1 MVCVARGTNLPPT
14 TQTFVNFF
22 QLCGAIFSLAYEIL
36 LLNLASFLWCL
47 TGPYQKLKKQNKTK
61 KEQTK
66 TKNKKKLWRGLLL
79 LPCTLGGLGVIEADV
94 IVNLVVVET
103 NGDVVRGDIIV
114 ESSVLVLI
122 GVTKRKFK

>member
-47 TGPYQKLKKQNKTK
+47 TGPYQKLKKQKKTK
-61 KEQTK
+61 TK

-94 IVNLVVVET
+94 IVNLVVVEA

>member
-1 MVCVARGTNLPPT
+1 M
-14 TQTFVNFF
+14 
-22 QLCGAIFSLAYEIL
+22 
-36 LLNLASFLWCL
+36 
-47 TGPYQKLKKQNKTK
+47 
-61 KEQTK
+61 
-66 TKNKKKLWRGLLL
+66 L

-94 IVNLVVVET
+94 IVNLVVVEA